1 MASKLEKLQR
11 GALVKGILPEED
23 VTIIDVNWH
32 GSDVVEVTYKNSTG
46 RPDIVLLYRDNE
58 PSLEIVTGYKP
69 WTYDADGSSFRLVSE
84 ALRIRLAYLFDPVLA
99 VHTSIVD
106 PLPHQITAV
115 YETMLPRQPLR
126 FLLADDPGAGKTIM
140 AGLLIKELIIRG
152 DLKRCLICCP
162 GNLVEQWQD
171 ELYYRFHL
179 SFEIITPEKIETSRS
194 GNPYAEYN
202 LVISR
207 LDQMSRNPD
216 IQAKLELTDWDL
228 IVCDEAHK
236 MSATF
241 FAGDI
246 KATKRYKLGKLLS
259 QLTRN
264 FLLLTATPHNGKNE
278 DFQLFLQLLD
288 EDRFEG
294 RFRSGVHRVDTS
306 DIMRRLVKEQLLK
319 FDGTRLFPERFA
331 NTVTYKLSTGEFG
344 EKRLYDRVTEY
355 VREEMNRAERLA
367 EGKRNVVGFA
377 LTVLQ
382 RRLASSP
389 EAIYQSIRRR
399 KERLAKR
406 RHELQSASSAAQVDV
421 QEGQIEMSEED
432 IQDLEDSPQEEQDE
446 FQRSVVDQASAA
458 RTIQELE
465 TEIETLKD
473 LEALAYKVRNSAID
487 RKWEEL
493 SKLLQNN
500 NEMFNSQGY
509 RRKLIIFTEYVD
521 TLNYL
526 VDKIRTLIGKSE
538 AIVSIYGS
546 MSRDKRR
553 EAQEAFTQEKEVQF
567 LVATDAAGEGIN
579 LQRGNL
585 MVNYDLP
592 WNPNRIEQ
600 RFGRIHRIGQ
610 TEICHLWNLVA
621 PETREGDVFHRLFEK
636 LEEERKALGGQ
647 VFDVLGKVFEE
658 HPLRD
663 LLIQAIRYGD
673 RPDVKAK
680 LNEVVDSAMDRPHL
694 LELLDERALARDTL
708 NSSQVIKV
716 REEME
721 RAEARKLQPHFISAF
736 FIEAFRLLGG
746 TIRERE
752 PKRFELT
759 HVPAIVRNKVRQI
772 GNREH
777 ILSRYERITF
787 EKSLI
792 NQLGNPLAEFVS
804 PGHPL
809 LNSVIDLIIER
820 YQSLLRQGSVLID
833 PADEGKDPRVLFY
846 LESSIQDAR
855 LEDSGTHHV
864 VSKELQ
870 FVEIDKSGKL
880 FRAGYA
886 PYLNYRPVLE
896 SELEGMR
903 DLLRSEWLRTDLEQ
917 RALDYAVTQLVPK
930 QFEGLK
936 KLKEELVDKT
946 MAAVQERLTKEIAY
960 WDRRA
965 NELKEQ
971 ERQGKTN
978 AKMNSAKARTRAD
991 ELEARLQKRMI
1002 ELKQEKQ
1009 LARLPPLVIGGA
1021 LVIPIGA
1028 VSKATETEIPEF
1040 ARNTKET
1047 EILAIQKVME
1057 VEKELHRSPRDVSA
1071 EKCGYDIES
1080 TIPNKGLLKFV
1091 EVKGRVE
1098 GAHIATITKNEI
1110 LTGLNKPDDF
1120 ILAIVSIKDGIAQRP
1135 RYVRKPF
1142 TKEPDF
1148 NVTSVNYDLDKLL
1161 ESSDDPS

>member
-1 MASKLEKLQR
+1 MAAKLEQLQK
-11 GALVKGILPEED
+11 GSLVKGILPEEE
-23 VTIIDVNWH
+23 VTIVDVNWH
-32 GSDVVEVTYKNSTG
+32 GSNVVEVTYKNPAG
-46 RPDIVLLYRDNE
+46 RPDVVLLYRDNE
-58 PSLEIVTGYKP
+58 PSLQIVRGHKP
-69 WTYDADGSSFRLVSE
+69 WTYDADGSGFRLVSE
-84 ALRIRLAYLFDPVLA
+84 ALRIRLGYLFDPVMA
-99 VHTSIVD
+99 VHTSIVE

-171 ELYYRFHL
+171 ELFYRFHL
-179 SFEIITPEKIETSRS
+179 PFDIITLEKIETSRS
-194 GNPYAEYN
+194 GNPYAEYD

-241 FAGDI
+241 FGGDV

-259 QLTRN
+259 GLTRN
-264 FLLLTATPHNGKNE
+264 FLLLTATPHNGKDE

-319 FDGTRLFPERFA
+319 FDGTKLFPERFA
-331 NTVTYKLSTGEFG
+331 NTVTYKLSTGEYG

-367 EGKRNVVGFA
+367 EGKKNVVGFA

-406 RHELQSASSAAQVDV
+406 LEELQRASVTAEVDL
-421 QEGQIEMSEED
+421 QQGQIEMSDED
-432 IQDLEDSPQEEQDE
+432 IQDLEDAPQEEQDE

-473 LEALAYKVRNSAID
+473 LERLAAKVRNSGID

-493 SKLLQNN
+493 SKLLQNDS
-500 NEMFNSQGY
+500 EMFNSEGY

-526 VDKIRTLIGKSE
+526 VEKIRTLIGKPES
-538 AIVSIYGS
+538 IVSIYGGL
-546 MSRDKRR
+546 SRDKRK
-553 EAQEAFTQEKEVQF
+553 EAQEAFTQDKDVHF

-621 PETREGDVFHRLFEK
+621 PETREGDVFHRLLEK
-636 LEEERKALGGQ
+636 LEEERRALGGQ

-680 LNEVVDSAMDRPHL
+680 LTEVVDNAMDRPHL
-694 LELLDERALARDTL
+694 LDLLNERALARDTL
-708 NSSQVIKV
+708 NSSQVVKV

-736 FIEAFRLLGG
+736 FMEAFQLLGG
-746 TIRERE
+746 TVRERE

-759 HVPAIVRNKVRQI
+759 HVPALIRNKVRQI

-792 NQLGNPLAEFVS
+792 NSEGKPVAEFVS

-820 YQSLLRQGSVLID
+820 YQTLLRQGTVLID
-833 PADEGKDPRVLFY
+833 PTDTGKDPRVLFY
-846 LESSIQDAR
+846 LESSVQDAR
-855 LEDSGTHHV
+855 VDESGSRHI

-870 FVEIDKSGKL
+870 FVEIDKNGKL
-880 FRAGYA
+880 FTAGYA

-896 SELEGMR
+896 SEATSVGAVLS
-903 DLLRSEWLRTDLEQ
+903 SEWLRTDLEQ
-917 RALDYAVTQLVPK
+917 KALDYAVTQLVPQ
-930 QFEGLK
+930 QFERIK

-946 MAAVQERLTKEIAY
+946 MAAVHERLTKEIAY

-965 NELKEQ
+965 NELREQ
-971 ERQGKTN
+971 EKEGKTN
-978 AKMNSAKARTRAD
+978 AKMNSAKARLRAD
-991 ELEARLQKRMI
+991 ELESRLQKRML

-1009 LARLPPLVIGGA
+1009 LARLPPVVIGGA
-1021 LVIPIGA
+1021 LIIPLGA
-1028 VSKATETEIPEF
+1028 ISKQAEELPEF

-1047 EILAIQKVME
+1047 ELLAVQKVIE
-1057 VEKELHRSPRDVSA
+1057 VERALNRVPKDVSA
-1071 EKCGYDIES
+1071 DKCGYDVES
-1080 TIPNKGLLKFV
+1080 IIPNTGLLKFI

-1110 LTGLNKPDDF
+1110 FTALNKPDDF
-1120 ILAIVSIKDGIAQRP
+1120 ILAIVTVKDGIANPP
-1135 RYVRKPF
+1135 RYVKKPF

-1161 ESSDDPS
+1161 EKSEDPS